1 MAILLLT
8 LGWLFILLAICVVAY
23 SFLASVVTFDPL
35 INGLQ
40 AGILVALGAQLLS
53 QGKIMRDANYKRS
66 LFYLE
71 SCVKAYEEASTILQ
85 DGNNERVKWIGAG
98 RALGHAKELANRVTE
113 DTHLR
118 VLELH
123 RLKYR
128 GTFHDALAEKTAAFF
143 YGAHDSSITT
153 DEAAKLSTAEEER
166 GGITVTST
174 LKELSDKSLR
184 AIWEAA
190 QWPTDYQ
197 DPLGRGFTEEEIGK
211 LIVLFPGLHEFLE
224 HKERFH
230 SASGKLFA
238 RGAEFRNSG
247 DSISNSM
254 D

>member
-1 MAILLLT
+1 MARFLLT
-8 LGWLFILLAICVVAY
+8 LGWFFIASAICVVAY
-23 SFLASVVTFDPL
+23 PFFAPVVTFDPL
-35 INGLQ
+35 INNGLP

-53 QGKIMRDANYKRS
+53 QGKNLRDASEKRS

-71 SCVKAYEEASTILQ
+71 SCVKAYEEASKILQ

-98 RALGHAKELANRVTE
+98 RALRHAKELATRITE
-113 DTHLR
+113 DMHLR

-128 GTFHDALAEKTAAFF
+128 NIFHDALAEKTAAFF
-143 YGAHDSSITT
+143 YGAKDSSIAI
-153 DEAAKLSTAEEER
+153 DEAAKQSTAAEER
-166 GGITVTST
+166 SGRTVTST

-184 AIWEAA
+184 AVWEAA

-197 DPLGRGFTEEEIGK
+197 DPLDRGFTEEEKGK

-230 SASGKLFA
+230 SASGKLFPRSTDNA
-238 RGAEFRNSG
+238 R
-247 DSISNSM
+247 
-254 D
+254 